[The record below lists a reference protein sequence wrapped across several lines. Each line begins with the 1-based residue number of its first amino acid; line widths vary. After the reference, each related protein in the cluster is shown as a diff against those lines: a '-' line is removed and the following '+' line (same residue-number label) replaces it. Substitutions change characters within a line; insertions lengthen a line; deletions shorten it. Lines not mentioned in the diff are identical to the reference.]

1 MKIASREPSD
11 SKFLISTWLPFFIST
26 ATCFTLFLRR
36 NGDMLVVLGD
46 ETSGTWV
53 EQQHVLALQILGMDI
68 QENTITGAL

>member
-1 MKIASREPSD
+1 MKIAAREPSD
-11 SKFLISTWLPFFIST
+11 SKFLISTWLPFAIST

-53 EQQHVLALQILGMDI
+53 EQQNVLATCNAPARLVEHPQLD
-68 QENTITGAL
+68 